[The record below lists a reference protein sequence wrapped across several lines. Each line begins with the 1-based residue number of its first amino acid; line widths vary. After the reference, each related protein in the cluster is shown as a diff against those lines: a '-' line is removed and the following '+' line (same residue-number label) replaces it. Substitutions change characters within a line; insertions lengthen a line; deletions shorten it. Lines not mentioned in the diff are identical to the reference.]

1 MLNWREN
8 VISPI
13 GFWYIPFFFCS
24 FCFDFVIFFFYKIP
38 QISATKWFHDR
49 YWCVFIS
56 SVSIFCKWFIRIMF
70 GKFDRLFILI
80 IIKEIFLFFIF
91 RLEISIVLR
100 YMYVIIIWLR
110 ESFEAQISHT
120 VSQNRLKQKSVYD
133 FFLNFSFKFNFTLK
147 KKECVNTNKAN
158 HYARKSW
165 LFAYL

>member
-13 GFWYIPFFFCS
+13 GFCYIPFFFCS
-24 FCFDFVIFFFYKIP
+24 FCFDFFIIFFFYKIP

-49 YWCVFIS
+49 YWCIFIS

-80 IIKEIFLFFIF
+80 IIKENILFFMF

-100 YMYVIIIWLR
+100 YMSLFFDS
-110 ESFEAQISHT
+110 E
-120 VSQNRLKQKSVYD
+120 NRLKHKFPTLWVKIGWNKNRFVI
-133 FFLNFSFKFNFTLK
+133 FF
-147 KKECVNTNKAN
+147 
-158 HYARKSW
+158 
-165 LFAYL
+165 